1 MAKIG
6 KRSCKFND
14 DQLKEEEFKPWLER
28 SKDVKS
34 AFWNLCMNLSFIQAI
49 MILGRRNKKTQSS
62 N

>member
-28 SKDVKS
+28 SKMLSQLSAIYAWIYPSNYDVR
-34 AFWNLCMNLSFIQAI
+34 QTEQ
-49 MILGRRNKKTQSS
+49 KTQSS